1 MLTAMI
7 NHPNKTTIPIKNV
20 ESVTLFV
27 NDEAGH
33 PKPFI
38 PVNAKG
44 QIYFPQTSRQ
54 QAIDFYELLDE
65 QEKAMGKDA
74 QG

>member
-1 MLTAMI
+1 MLTLMI
-7 NHPNKTTIPIKNV
+7 NQPNKTTTTVKTV

-38 PVNAKG
+38 TVNSKG
-44 QIYFPQTSRQ
+44 EMYFPKTSRQ
-54 QAIDFYELLDE
+54 QTIDFYELLDR
-65 QEKAMGKDA
+65 QEKALGEA
-74 QG
+74 SRG

>member
-1 MLTAMI
+1 MLTAII
-7 NHPNKTTIPIKNV
+7 NHPKKTSEPIKNV

-38 PVNAKG
+38 TVNAKG
-44 QIYFPQTSRQ
+44 EMYFPKTRRQ
-54 QAIDFYELLDE
+54 QAIDFYKLLDQ
-65 QEKAMGKDA
+65 QEKAMGEA
-74 QG
+74 SHG